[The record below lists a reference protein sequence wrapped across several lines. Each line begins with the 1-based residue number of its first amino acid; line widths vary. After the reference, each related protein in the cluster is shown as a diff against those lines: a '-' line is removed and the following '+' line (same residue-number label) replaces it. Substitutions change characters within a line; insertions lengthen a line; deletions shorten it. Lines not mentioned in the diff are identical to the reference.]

1 MSLKIS
7 SVPIDARGAGGKNS
21 IKVSS
26 SDTKSIKKTDEQIVA
41 SRSNSGVSNLTQ
53 EQLRYE
59 VSSLSRKSVDLQKAV
74 SERQSTSDVLDEF
87 DRLLSELRKK
97 PSTHSL
103 SRIRAHVEDNSEVY
117 RGQSNASSND
127 KIEPITV
134 SRPPKVGSY
143 SVAIFTGQSRHPEA
157 VSYTIKLVDE
167 EDTQKTVTAS
177 VSPLSG
183 LIEGVELYFETDNDT
198 MPVLAELSIK
208 EEESK
213 RIEVPTFNKD
223 LERLEATLNDST
235 EFEKLF
241 KQTSHKLDSVRKG
254 VHDDLKKAREQ
265 FIILSSTQENLRATD
280 TDPHSVSTA
289 FVALDD
295 LKTEIKSF
303 SGADRLFSNHDLTQ
317 AKSLLD

>member
-1 MSLKIS
+1 LK
-7 SVPIDARGAGGKNS
+7 R
-21 IKVSS
+21 
-26 SDTKSIKKTDEQIVA
+26 
-41 SRSNSGVSNLTQ
+41 
-53 EQLRYE
+53 
-59 VSSLSRKSVDLQKAV
+59 
-74 SERQSTSDVLDEF
+74 
-87 DRLLSELRKK
+87 K

-103 SRIRAHVEDNSEVY
+103 SRIRAHVEDNSEVF
-117 RGQSNASSND
+117 RGQSNSSSND
-127 KIEPITV
+127 RIEPITV

-208 EEESK
+208 EEDSK
-213 RIEVPTFNKD
+213 RIEVPTFSKD

-235 EFEKLF
+235 EFEKQF

-254 VHDDLKKAREQ
+254 VHNDLKKAREQ

-280 TDPHSVSTA
+280 NDPHSVSTA

-303 SGADRLFSNHDLTQ
+303 TGADRLFSNHDLTQ